1 MHCRQAE
8 SEQQWVVYSR
18 SWEMLMQ
25 LVRWPTNLGQ
35 NVEPKHVMQS
45 IRHEVH
51 VMLHVQVSAALH
63 DIWA

>member
-1 MHCRQAE
+1 
-8 SEQQWVVYSR
+8 
-18 SWEMLMQ
+18 MLMQ